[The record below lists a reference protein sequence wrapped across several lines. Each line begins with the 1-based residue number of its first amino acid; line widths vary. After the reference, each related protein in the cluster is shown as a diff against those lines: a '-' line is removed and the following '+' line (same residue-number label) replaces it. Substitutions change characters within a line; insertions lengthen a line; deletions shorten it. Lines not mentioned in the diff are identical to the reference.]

1 MKREIQN
8 FKDFLREAVDPSY
21 YQETFN
27 FTILISMV
35 KAVGGSRDETKND
48 IRALPEVL
56 TVTLVEKSKG
66 GIQKDAGTKFLS
78 TLKVHVRRPKG
89 SAKEEMMRRVV
100 SGINGFRG
108 VSVIRYKEK
117 IPKKR
122 RQPFRGPGSYTKR
135 VQESE
140 YQKSVKKKHRR
151 LKIRLIGKGNQPN
164 VPPYSKKPSMDRS
177 KSAPAGFGA
186 LEEEAIEEAM
196 KSTADLPEN
205 IVVVIDK
212 KEAPATYKIYYATKD
227 NLRSPLRAGD
237 LDRMERGIEIYG
249 TMTIQL
255 GQNFPYEGH
264 YLVTSVR
271 AADGFGPLLYD
282 VALETAGKSGLKPDV
297 ISVSD
302 EASAV
307 WKQYDSARQDVQGKL
322 LVYDIDM
329 YQTVMPSEHAEKPY
343 ESEHLAQV
351 YYKRGKST
359 SEELQAAQKLID
371 IYRHAPL
378 PKINKQKSSG
388 LSRFDRLRE
397 EIRLDIKPSSNF
409 SAFDIKP
416 DLQQK
421 IWDGSQ
427 RIRPGIRAALL
438 DIVEDFKEKLDLD
451 IEVEDIVLTGSLA
464 NYNWSRYSDLDIHI
478 IINFSEV
485 GENVE
490 IIKKFFA
497 ALRSNWNQKHDIR
510 VKEHE
515 VELYIQSHKEPHIST
530 GVYSLLNDEWV
541 VKPNRVKPYID
552 DELAERKAKDIQR
565 EVDKLENLLYTVASE
580 KILERSNRLK
590 ERLKKMRETGLKRE
604 GIFSPE
610 NLAFKILRRS
620 GVIEKLYKVHTDA
633 YDLSMGVK
641 Q

>member
-151 LKIRLIGKGNQPN
+151 LKTRLIGKGNQPN

-351 YYKRGKST
+351 YYKRDKST

-421 IWDGSQ
+421 IWDGSE

-438 DIVEDFKEKLDLD
+438 DIVEDFKEKLDLG

-497 ALRSNWNQKHDIR
+497 A
-510 VKEHE
+510 
-515 VELYIQSHKEPHIST
+515 
-530 GVYSLLNDEWV
+530 
-541 VKPNRVKPYID
+541 
-552 DELAERKAKDIQR
+552 
-565 EVDKLENLLYTVASE
+565 
-580 KILERSNRLK
+580 
-590 ERLKKMRETGLKRE
+590 
-604 GIFSPE
+604 
-610 NLAFKILRRS
+610 
-620 GVIEKLYKVHTDA
+620 
-633 YDLSMGVK
+633 
-641 Q
+641 